1 MAEPEIV
8 PGSFR
13 DPSGFV
19 FRRGGQCLLADQ
31 PALCTY
37 LRSAEAD
44 WSVSGFDRSGTNS
57 VAQREVD
64 LSLAATPD
72 AYAVVQPRAHS
83 LCQLPLRMASQFK
96 QAALLTLT
104 IEEQALKDD
113 LSLKDSSAYNI
124 QFVGA
129 RPVMIDT
136 SSFESYVEGQPWVA
150 YRQFCQHFLAPLAL
164 MSKADVRLQ
173 QLLRVHLDGL
183 PLDLTS
189 ALLPVSSRLNVG
201 LLTDFHLHAGART
214 PSTRYGPAGPRVGRI
229 FPGPDR

>member
-8 PGSFR
+8 SGSFR

-19 FRRGGQCLLADQ
+19 FRRGGAALPADQ

-44 WSVSGFDRSGTNS
+44 WSVSGFDRSGTV

-64 LSLAATPD
+64 LLLAATPD
-72 AYAVVQPRAHS
+72 AYAVVQPGS
-83 LCQLPLRMASQFK
+83 PFPLSVTPTNGALSQFK

-104 IEEQALKDD
+104 IEEQALKYD

-136 SSFESYVEGQPWVA
+136 LSFESYVEGQPWVA

-164 MSKADVRLQ
+164 TEQGGCALAAIAA
-173 QLLRVHLDGL
+173 
-183 PLDLTS
+183 S
-189 ALLPVSSRLNVG
+189 ASG
-201 LLTDFHLHAGART
+201 W
-214 PSTRYGPAGPRVGRI
+214 
-229 FPGPDR
+229 PDRWI